1 MDISGVFKLHNM
13 QPDTQEWADTS
24 MEIAREFAHNGS
36 YELALPYLINF
47 VCYYKS
53 IVKLEEPKWLLHHAS
68 DFVKYQLLKVG
79 VDWEYSTFNV
89 WSKYKYYDELSI
101 LAFYQKDQQVANKA
115 YKLLRTKLP
124 TLDLSS
130 TDRER
135 ILNNAQWFQLE
146 QDSYQEF
153 VDCIKDLKVE
163 CTKHLNEVPSI
174 LHLIYLKGYEFGL
187 HHYICVASATAVMKW
202 KKVLLYNDIAPVN
215 NEWWNKTLQLPN
227 VQVVTIDPPTVINK
241 HQIKY
246 KAHQADVIR
255 LVVLYYLGGVYH
267 DLDMLTLRSYRSE
280 VLKLESNFRTVMM
293 VREDAS
299 KIGNMFIAAT
309 PKSVFIDAW
318 IKAYETQYGQ
328 HPDWWGGLSVV
339 KPHELAQIIPMI
351 ELATMSFLP
360 FNYNHSEYL
369 TSSTSSIDFAQSYGV
384 HLWDTEQQKRNVLPK
399 TVQDMRA
406 TNSVFYQHFGK
417 YVDESIKGSIN
428 NTTYLISVEGNI
440 GSGKSTL
447 LDDLKGCNFILP
459 HVVLQEDVKGWTSF
473 VDAEGNNILEMYYKD
488 KNKYSYCFQSLVLVS
503 RIQQIVQTIQEH
515 PNSIIIIER
524 CPLTDLMIFAN
535 TLYQQE
541 AMTEIEWQTYN
552 QVYTL
557 LTSMIH
563 VKIDCVVYNVAT
575 PEVCMERIAKR
586 ARKGEDLIPL
596 DYIKLLHDKHNDWL
610 FSSEQ
615 VYMFDGDIDLEDEVE
630 RKKQLEQLIEY
641 VDSQLYE
648 V

>member
-1 MDISGVFKLHNM
+1 MDLSGVFKLHNM
-13 QPDTQEWADTS
+13 LPDTQEWADTN
-24 MEIAREFAHNGS
+24 MEVGREFAHQGS
-36 YELALPYLINF
+36 YELALPYLLNF
-47 VCYYKS
+47 VSYYQS
-53 IVKLEEPKWLLHHAS
+53 IVKLEEPKWLLHNAS
-68 DFVKYQLLKVG
+68 NLLKYQLLKVG
-79 VDWEYSTFNV
+79 VDWEYSSFNS
-89 WSKYKYYDELSI
+89 WSQYKYYDELSI
-101 LAFYQKDQQVANKA
+101 LAFYQKDQVVANKA
-115 YKLLRTKLP
+115 YKHLRNKLS
-124 TLDLSS
+124 TLDLKS

-146 QDSYQEF
+146 QDSYQLF
-153 VDCIKDLKVE
+153 VDSIKALKVD
-163 CTKHLNEVPSI
+163 CTKLIGEVPSI

-187 HHYICVASATAVMKW
+187 HHYICVASATQVMKW
-202 KKVLLYNDIAPVN
+202 NKVLLYNDIAPAN
-215 NEWWNKTLQLPN
+215 NEWWNKTIQLPN
-227 VQVVTIDPPTVINK
+227 VQVVTIDPPTVINR
-241 HQIKY
+241 HPIKY

-267 DLDMLTLRSYRSE
+267 DLDILTLKSYRNE
-280 VLKLESNFRTVMM
+280 VMKVESNFRTVMM

-351 ELATMSFLP
+351 ELSTSTFLP

-369 TSSTSSIDFAQSYGV
+369 TAATSSIDFTASYGV

-406 TNSVFYQHFGK
+406 SNSVFYQHFGK
-417 YVDESIKGSIN
+417 YVDASVPN
-428 NTTYLISVEGNI
+428 NNKTTYLISVEGNI

-473 VDAEGNNILEMYYKD
+473 VDAEGKNILEMYYKD

-503 RIQQIVQTIQEH
+503 RIQQIVQTIEQH

-524 CPLTDLMIFAN
+524 CPLTDLMIFAK
-535 TLYQQE
+535 TLYEQA
-541 AMTEIEWQTYN
+541 AMNEIEWQTYN

-563 VKIDCVVYNVAT
+563 VKIDCIVYNVAS
-575 PEVCMERIAKR
+575 PKICMNRIATR
-586 ARKGEDLIPL
+586 ARKGEDLIPY
-596 DYIKLLHDKHNDWL
+596 DYINLLHDKHNDWL
-610 FSSEQ
+610 LSSEQ
-615 VYMFDGDIDLEDEVE
+615 VYLFDGDIDLEDEVE
-630 RKKQLEQLIEY
+630 RKNQLKMLVEHI
-641 VDSQLYE
+641 DSQLYE
-648 V
+648 M